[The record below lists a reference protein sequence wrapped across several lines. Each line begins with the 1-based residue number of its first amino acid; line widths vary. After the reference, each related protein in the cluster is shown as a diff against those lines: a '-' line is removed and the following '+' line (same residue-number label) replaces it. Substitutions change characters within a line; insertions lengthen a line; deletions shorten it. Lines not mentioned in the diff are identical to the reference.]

1 MNGDHHPQE
10 AGATSPP
17 LGTPVKTLRFR
28 LPDLPQVRQFVEEGA
43 RGAGMPEEAIADFVI
58 AVNEVATNAVT
69 HGTTDGQVRL
79 WPDGGEIVVEVHD
92 NGIWKPGPMPGS
104 VGGMGLWVARMLAL
118 DLSLRVGD
126 HGSTVVMRFQ
136 GKG

>member
-1 MNGDHHPQE
+1 M
-10 AGATSPP
+10 
-17 LGTPVKTLRFR
+17 KTLRFR
-28 LPDLPQVRQFVEEGA
+28 LPDLPQVRQFVEEEA
-43 RGAGMPEEAIADFVI
+43 RAAGMPEETIADFVI

-69 HGTTDGQVRL
+69 HGATDGQVRL
-79 WPDGGEIVVEVHD
+79 WPDGGEIVIEVHD
-92 NGIWKPGPMPGS
+92 DGTWKPGPMPGS

-126 HGSTVVMRFQ
+126 HGSTVVMRFP

>member
-10 AGATSPP
+10 AGAISPP
-17 LGTPVKTLRFR
+17 PGTPVKTLRFR
-28 LPDLPQVRQFVEEGA
+28 LPDLPQVRQFVEEEA
-43 RGAGMPEEAIADFVI
+43 RGAGMPEDAIPDFVI
-58 AVNEVATNAVT
+58 AVNEIATNAVT
-69 HGTTDGQVRL
+69 HGTSDGRVRL
-79 WPDGGEIVVEVHD
+79 WVDGGEIVVEVHD
-92 NGIWKPGPMPGS
+92 DGTWKPGPMPGS

-126 HGSTVVMRFQ
+126 HGSTVVMRFP